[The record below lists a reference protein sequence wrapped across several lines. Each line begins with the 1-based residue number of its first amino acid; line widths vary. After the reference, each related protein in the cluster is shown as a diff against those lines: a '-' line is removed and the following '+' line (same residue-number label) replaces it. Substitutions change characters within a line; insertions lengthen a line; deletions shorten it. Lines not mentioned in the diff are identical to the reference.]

1 MAERPSPRPSP
12 PDALVGSSPGALPG
26 ALPGPPRLIDVARA
40 AGVSLA
46 TASRAMTGSAGVS
59 PRVAAHVQAIA
70 AQVGYVPNSHARA
83 LAGGQASMVGLVVH
97 DVGDPYFG
105 EIARGV
111 LRETDSRGY
120 LALISQTE
128 RDPRAE
134 LARIRALRAHRVT
147 SIVLAGSG
155 YVDART
161 ETGIAAELGS
171 FTAAGGRVAVI
182 GRHHLPVDAVLPDNA
197 AGGATLMRHLLDL
210 GHRRLGVLGGPA
222 NLTTVEDR
230 LAGLRT
236 AYGAAGLD
244 WASVPVVHGDFTR
257 EGGAAATARLVRAH
271 PELTAVVALNDP
283 MAVGALSWLLNHGRR
298 VPEEISVA
306 GFDDVPV
313 ARDVYPALTT
323 VRLPMV
329 GMGRQALELVLK
341 PPATRPRRRRTRHE
355 LVVRASTAAPR
366 P

>member
-1 MAERPSPRPSP
+1 MAERPSLPSP
-12 PDALVGSSPGALPG
+12 PRLV
-26 ALPGPPRLIDVARA
+26 DVAKA

-59 PRVAAHVQAIA
+59 PEVAAHVQAIA
-70 AQVGYVPNSHARA
+70 SQVGYVPNSHARA
-83 LAGGQASMVGLVVH
+83 LAGGQASMVGLIVH
-97 DVGDPYFG
+97 DVGDPYFA

-111 LRETDSRGY
+111 LRETESRGY

-134 LARIRALRAHRVT
+134 LSRVRALRAHRVT

-155 YVDART
+155 YVEADT
-161 ETGIAAELGS
+161 EADLAAELRS
-171 FTAAGGRVAVI
+171 FTGAGGRVAVI
-182 GRHHLPVDAVLPDNA
+182 GRHHLAIDAVLPDNA
-197 AGGATLMRHLLDL
+197 AGGASLMRHLLDL
-210 GHRRLGVLGGPA
+210 GHRRLGVIGGPP

-236 AYGAAGLD
+236 AYGTAGLD
-244 WASVPVVHGDFTR
+244 WDTVPLVHGDFTR
-257 EGGAAATARLVRAH
+257 EGGATAAARLLRAH
-271 PELTAVVALNDP
+271 PDLTAVVALNDP
-283 MAVGALSWLLNHGRR
+283 MAVGALSWLLNHGHR
-298 VPEEISVA
+298 VPGEISVA

-313 ARDVYPALTT
+313 AEDVYPALTT

-341 PPATRPRRRRTRHE
+341 PPAARPRRRRTRHE
-355 LVVRASTAAPR
+355 LVVRASTAPPPPR
-366 P
+366 

>member
-1 MAERPSPRPSP
+1 MTERPH
-12 PDALVGSSPGALPG
+12 
-26 ALPGPPRLIDVARA
+26 PPRLLDVAKA

-46 TASRAMTGSAGVS
+46 TASRALTGSTGVS
-59 PRVAAHVQAIA
+59 AEVAAHVQAVA
-70 AQVGYVPNSHARA
+70 SQVGYVPNSHARA
-83 LAGGQASMVGLVVH
+83 LAGGQASMVGLIVH

-111 LRETDSRGY
+111 LRETESRGY
-120 LALISQTE
+120 MALISQTE

-134 LARIRALRAHRVT
+134 LARVRALRAHRVT

-155 YVDART
+155 YVEAAT
-161 ETGIAAELGS
+161 EADIATEVRS

-197 AGGATLMRHLLDL
+197 AGGSTLMHHLLDL

-230 LAGLRT
+230 LAGLR
-236 AYGAAGLD
+236 AALAAAGLD
-244 WASVPVVHGDFTR
+244 WRSFPVVHGDFTR
-257 EGGAAATARLVRAH
+257 EGGAAATARLMRAH
-271 PELTAVVALNDP
+271 PDLTAVVALNDP
-283 MAVGALSWLLNHGRR
+283 MAVGALSWLLNNGRR
-298 VPEEISVA
+298 VPGEISVA

-329 GMGRQALELVLK
+329 EMGKQALELVLK
-341 PPATRPRRRRTRHE
+341 PPASRPRRRRTTHE
-355 LVVRASTAAPR
+355 LVVRASTAP
-366 P
+366 PPP

>member
-1 MAERPSPRPSP
+1 MAEPPSP
-12 PDALVGSSPGALPG
+12 PPS
-26 ALPGPPRLIDVARA
+26 PPRLIDVARA

-46 TASRAMTGSAGVS
+46 TASRAMTGSSGVS
-59 PRVAAHVQAIA
+59 AEVAAQVQAVA
-70 AQVGYVPNSHARA
+70 TRVGYVPNSHARA
-83 LAGGQASMVGLVVH
+83 LAGGQASMVGLIVH

-134 LARIRALRAHRVT
+134 LARVRALRAHRVT

-155 YVDART
+155 YVEART
-161 ETGIAAELGS
+161 EHDLAAELRS
-171 FTAAGGRVAVI
+171 FTAAGGRAAVI
-182 GRHHLPVDAVLPDNA
+182 GRHHLQVDAVLPDNA
-197 AGGATLMRHLLDL
+197 GGGATLMRHLLEL

-236 AYGAAGLD
+236 AATAAGLD
-244 WASVPVVHGDFTR
+244 WRAVPVVHGDFTR
-257 EGGAAATARLVRAH
+257 EGGAEATARLMRAH
-271 PELTAVVALNDP
+271 PGLTAVVALNDP
-283 MAVGALSWLLNHGRR
+283 MAVGALSWLLNGGHR

-323 VRLPMV
+323 IRLPMLA
-329 GMGRQALELVLK
+329 MGRQALELVLQ
-341 PPATRPRRRRTRHE
+341 PPAARPRRRRTRHE
-355 LVVRASTAAPR
+355 LVVRASTAPPAS
-366 P
+366 